1 MKKKVVGIQF
11 QPWDR
16 VYSFDAADFDLKKG
30 DRVIVKTDLGH
41 EVGDVI
47 NLIEKEEKDLEI
59 PLKPIIRKVNLEDLQ
74 KINEV
79 LKKKKEV
86 MDKCKKL
93 IKKIGLE
100 MKLIDCHFS
109 FDGGKI
115 TFAFTADKRIDFR
128 ELVKDLTRAFQK
140 SIRLHQIGI
149 RDEAKRLGEFG
160 SCGRELCCK
169 RFLSNLGNVTTEL
182 ARIQQITHR
191 GSDRISGVCGRLM
204 CCLAYE
210 AKFYEE
216 ESKNLPSIDSIV
228 KTKYGE
234 GRVISYNILK
244 KTVNVQIKDETVLD
258 IPVKEIKY

>member
-1 MKKKVVGIQF
+1 MKKKVVGIKF

-16 VYSFDAADFDLKKG
+16 VYSFDAGDLDLKKG

-47 NLIEKEEKDLEI
+47 NFQEKEEKDLEL
-59 PLKPIIRKVNLEDLQ
+59 PLKPILRKVNLEDLQ
-74 KINEV
+74 KINEIFR
-79 LKKKKEV
+79 KKNEV
-86 MDKCKKL
+86 MEKCKQL
-93 IKKIGLE
+93 TKKHRLE

-109 FDGGKI
+109 FDGGRI

-128 ELVKDLTRAFQK
+128 ELVKELTRNFQK

-169 RFLSNLGNVTTEL
+169 KFLGNLGNVTTEL

-191 GSDRISGVCGRLM
+191 GSERISGVCGRLM
-204 CCLAYE
+204 CCLAFE

-216 ESKNLPSIDSIV
+216 ESKHLPAIDSMV

-234 GRVISYNILK
+234 GRVVSYNILK
-244 KTVNVQIKDETVLD
+244 KTVNVQINGETVLD
-258 IPVKEIKY
+258 IPAKEIKY